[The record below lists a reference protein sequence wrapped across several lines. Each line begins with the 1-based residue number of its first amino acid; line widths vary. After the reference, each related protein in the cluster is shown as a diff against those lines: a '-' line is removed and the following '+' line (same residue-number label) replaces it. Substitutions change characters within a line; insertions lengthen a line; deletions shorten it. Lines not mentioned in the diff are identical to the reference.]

1 MFKQEYQKVF
11 SQVTASGDVY
21 RRVLNMK
28 QQENKKYGMK
38 ATTKVLLAAVM
49 VCLLAVTASAAG
61 LGKWFV
67 SYFEQANKKELSQ
80 EQQQWVT
87 EQEKFIGQAQ
97 TRNGWTMEL
106 RSAITDGRS
115 GYILLGVTAP
125 EGQDLTQMLGGSGYY
140 GPGNDFLFKSENKVL
155 SCSEGFF
162 AGRVGGSWQEDGDG
176 KNNTLHY
183 VIDFTPELL
192 SEEEAS
198 DLLKADVTWH
208 IHIEDLV
215 KGDPAEEVLAEGTWD
230 FDFCFP
236 AAAEPVELLAEDIQ
250 MEAPVAL
257 PGSGEERHTVTLHSV
272 QLRALGVTAS
282 YEVSRDIIAEDM
294 QMVYFG
300 KDAPWTLVMKDG
312 EEIVLTWYDTN
323 PVQRTAT
330 FSVSAPVL
338 TENVESLRLGDGTV
352 IPVMQERG

>member
-1 MFKQEYQKVF
+1 MFKQEYQKTF
-11 SQVTASGDVY
+11 SQVTASRDVY

-28 QQENKKYGMK
+28 QRENRKYGMK
-38 ATTKVLLAAVM
+38 PTTKVLLAAVM
-49 VCLLAVTASAAG
+49 ICLLAVTASAAG

-67 SYFEQANKKELSQ
+67 SYFEHSGKQELSQ

-97 TRNGWTMEL
+97 TRNGWTVEL
-106 RSAITDGRS
+106 RSAITDGRL

-125 EGQDLTQMLGGSGYY
+125 EGQDLTQMLEGGGYY

-155 SCSEGFF
+155 SCSKGFF
-162 AGRVGGSWQEDGDG
+162 AGRVGGNWQEDGDG

-183 VIDFTPELL
+183 VIDFAPELL

-208 IHIEDLV
+208 IHIENLV
-215 KGDPAEEVLAEGTWD
+215 KGDPVERVLAEGTWD

-236 AAAEPVELLAEDIQ
+236 TAAEPMELLAGDME

-257 PGSGEERHTVTLHSV
+257 PGSGEERHKVTLHSIG
-272 QLRALGVTAS
+272 LRALGVTVS
-282 YEVSRDIIAEDM
+282 YEVSREIVAEDM

-300 KDAPWTLVMKDG
+300 KDDPWMLVMEDG
-312 EEIVLTWYDTN
+312 EEITLTWCDTN

-330 FSVSAPVL
+330 FSVSAPIV
-338 TENVESLRLGDGTV
+338 TEYVKSLRLGDGTV
-352 IPVMQERG
+352 ISVNP